1 MLMTQHVPIAAA
13 TIPFIDLAAQ
23 QRRIAGEIES
33 AIARVLA
40 HGQYILGPE
49 VRILEADLAQFCGA
63 GEVVSCGN
71 GTDALALLLMAKS
84 LAPGEAV
91 LCPSFTFAA
100 TAEAIAWLGGTPVFV
115 DVDSVTFNID
125 PISLEI
131 GVATAKQRG
140 LRPVGVITV
149 DLFGQPADYDAL
161 ERVCAAHGLWLLAD
175 AAQSFGA
182 AYKGRKVGTFG
193 CATTTSFYPSKPLGC
208 YGDGGAIFT
217 DDVELAAIL
226 RSLRVHGQGADKYD
240 NVRIG
245 MNGRL
250 DTIQAA
256 VLIEK
261 LKIFADELA
270 ERDAVAARYGAALA
284 DVALVPR
291 LAPGCTSVWAQYTIK
306 VEPARRAWL
315 AELLRAEGIPTEVHY
330 AKALHQQTAFRHYPT
345 AGNGLPV
352 SEALVRQVISLP
364 MHAYL
369 TPPVQDRIVDAVRR
383 ALR

>member
-1 MLMTQHVPIAAA
+1 MLMTQHVSTAPA
-13 TIPFIDLAAQ
+13 TIPFIDLGAQ
-23 QRRIAGEIES
+23 QRRIAGRIES

-71 GTDALALLLMAKS
+71 GTDALALVMMAKS
-84 LAPGEAV
+84 LAPGQAV
-91 LCPSFTFAA
+91 FCPSFTFAA
-100 TAEAIAWLGGTPVFV
+100 TAEAVAWLGATPVFV
-115 DVDSVTFNID
+115 DVDAATFNID
-125 PISLEI
+125 ATSLDI
-131 GVATAKQRG
+131 GIATAKQRG
-140 LRPVGVITV
+140 LHPVGVIAV

-161 ERVCAAHGLWLLAD
+161 ERVCAAQGLWLLAD

-182 AYKGRKVGTFG
+182 AYRGRKVGTFG
-193 CATTTSFYPSKPLGC
+193 CATTTSFYPAKPLGC

-217 DDVELAAIL
+217 DDPELAAIL

-261 LKIFADELA
+261 LKIFADE
-270 ERDAVAARYGAALA
+270 VAARDAIAARYAAALA
-284 DVALVPR
+284 DVAVVPH
-291 LAPGCTSVWAQYTIK
+291 LSDGCTSVWAQYTIK
-306 VEPARRAWL
+306 VEPARRALL
-315 AELLRAEGIPTEVHY
+315 AERLRAEGIPTEVHY
-330 AKALHQQTAFRHYPT
+330 AKALHQQTGYRHYPI

-352 SEALVRQVISLP
+352 SEALGRQVISLP

-369 TPPVQDRIVDAVRR
+369 APDVQDRIVDAVRR

>member
-1 MLMTQHVPIAAA
+1 MLMTQHVSTAPA
-13 TIPFIDLAAQ
+13 TIPFIDLGAQ
-23 QRRIAGEIES
+23 QRRIGGRIES

-49 VRILEADLAQFCGA
+49 VQILEADLAQFCGA

-71 GTDALALLLMAKS
+71 GTDALALVMMAKS
-84 LAPGEAV
+84 LAPGQAV
-91 LCPSFTFAA
+91 FCPSFTFAA
-100 TAEAIAWLGGTPVFV
+100 TAEAVAWLGATPVFV
-115 DVDSVTFNID
+115 DVDPATFNID
-125 PISLEI
+125 ATSLDI
-131 GVATAKQRG
+131 GIATAKQRE
-140 LRPVGVITV
+140 LHPVGVIAV

-161 ERVCAAHGLWLLAD
+161 ERVCAAQGLWLLAD

-182 AYKGRKVGTFG
+182 AYRGRKVGTFG
-193 CATTTSFYPSKPLGC
+193 CATTTSFYPAKPLGC

-217 DDVELAAIL
+217 DDPELAAIL

-261 LKIFADELA
+261 LKIFADE
-270 ERDAVAARYGAALA
+270 VAARDAIAARYAAALA
-284 DVALVPR
+284 DVAVVPR
-291 LAPGCTSVWAQYTIK
+291 LSEGCTSVWAQYTIK
-306 VEPARRAWL
+306 VEPARRALL
-315 AELLRAEGIPTEVHY
+315 AERLRAEGIPTEVHY
-330 AKALHQQTAFRHYPT
+330 AKALHQQTAYRHYPI

-369 TPPVQDRIVDAVRR
+369 APDVQDRIVDAVRR